1 MYRNFNN
8 FHNPLR
14 PSQPEVEERFSTND
28 FCPTQY
34 CPNRIFPRTQ
44 YFTFIDPA
52 QNVLPRGVQ
61 GGVDVPRGDLHA
73 PGEHNL
79 QDIPGPRRDCR
90 DQEICR

>member
-1 MYRNFNN
+1 MQRVCNQNIALKSVFM
-8 FHNPLR
+8 FKVIKTVFVSLMCFLSP
-14 PSQPEVEERFSTND
+14 D
-28 FCPTQY
+28 PTY
-34 CPNRIFPRTQ
+34 H
-44 YFTFIDPA
+44 
-52 QNVLPRGVQ
+52 VLPWGVQ